1 MNLNKNVSIIESIRA
16 VLKEFQMSK
25 GQNIAYIRVSTQ
37 EQNTQR
43 QIESLKA
50 FSIDRFFEEKISA
63 KNADR
68 PKLKEMLDFVRQ
80 DDIIYVCDFS
90 RLARSTKD
98 LLNIVESLDNKG
110 VNLVSVKENLNSK
123 TPQGKLMLTML
134 GAIYE
139 FERANILERQKEGIE
154 IAKKK
159 GKYKGRKP
167 VKLPQDWEFVYRQ
180 WQKREISSKE
190 AKKILNLKNN
200 TFHKFVREQKEKE
213 TSING

>member
-1 MNLNKNVSIIESIRA
+1 
-16 VLKEFQMSK
+16 MSK

-43 QIESLKA
+43 QIEALKA

-98 LLNIVESLDNKG
+98 LLNIVESLDKKG
-110 VNLVSVKENLNSK
+110 VNLVSIKENLDTK

-139 FERANILERQKEGIE
+139 FERANILDRQKEGIE
-154 IAKKK
+154 IAKRK

-167 VKLPQDWEFVYRQ
+167 VKLPLNWESVYIQ
-180 WQKREISSKE
+180 WKTRIISSNE

-200 TFHKFVREQKEKE
+200 TFHKFIKEQKDKE
-213 TSING
+213 ASLNG